1 MNRAEL
7 VEAIIKA
14 SNVEKKQ
21 VDAVLRAFVDV
32 TEKTVKKGEN
42 VTIVGFG
49 VFSQSKRKARTAHNP
64 RTGEAIKVAAKKA
77 PTFKAGKQFKDIVN
91 GKAAPA
97 KAEKPAK
104 TAKKAAPAKAA
115 AKPAKAS
122 TKAGTP
128 AKATPK
134 KNKK

>member
-14 SNVEKKQ
+14 SGVEKKQ

-32 TEKTVKKGEN
+32 TEKTVKKGDN

-104 TAKKAAPAKAA
+104 AVKKTAPAKTVKSA
-115 AKPAKAS
+115 AKPAKA
-122 TKAGTP
+122 TKAP
-128 AKATPK
+128 AK